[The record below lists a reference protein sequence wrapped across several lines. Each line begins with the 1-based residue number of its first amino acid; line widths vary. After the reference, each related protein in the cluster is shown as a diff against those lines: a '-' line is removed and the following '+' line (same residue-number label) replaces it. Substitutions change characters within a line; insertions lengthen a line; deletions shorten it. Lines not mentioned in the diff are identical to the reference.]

1 LIPEKFMAVIKAFF
15 NMKKTGKI
23 ILNFKDG
30 NILTID
36 IHEGLRL

>member
-1 LIPEKFMAVIKAFF
+1 MAVIRMFF

-23 ILNFKDG
+23 TLNFKDG

-36 IHEGLRL
+36 IHEGMRL